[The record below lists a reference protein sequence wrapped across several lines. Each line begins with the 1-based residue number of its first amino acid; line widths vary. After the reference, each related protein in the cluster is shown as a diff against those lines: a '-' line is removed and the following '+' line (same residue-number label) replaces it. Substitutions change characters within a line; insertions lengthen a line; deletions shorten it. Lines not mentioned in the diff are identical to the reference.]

1 MSDVFRMKKKEKK
14 GKKGK
19 FHVKFFLRE
28 TWPLNLRLSRLI
40 LNARKVCGLYCTNS
54 HNSLWK
60 WQRLV
65 SRSSSSFSLR
75 IKYLSP
81 LRKVLLIIT
90 YFFFPTNRRE
100 ISTRNPLI
108 FQPTYVSRI
117 YQSIDRIKTFNPIY
131 LLIAIRSNDQSS
143 LIKEQTESTVP

>member
-1 MSDVFRMKKKEKK
+1 MR
-14 GKKGK
+14 GK
-19 FHVKFFLRE
+19 FVAFIARIRIILSESDNGSCHVL
-28 TWPLNLRLSRLI
+28 PRL
-40 LNARKVCGLYCTNS
+40 
-54 HNSLWK
+54 
-60 WQRLV
+60 
-65 SRSSSSFSLR
+65 SLR

-81 LRKVLLIIT
+81 LRTLLIIT
-90 YFFFPTNRRE
+90 YFFSPTNRRE

-143 LIKEQTESTVP
+143 LIKEQTESTVL

>member
-1 MSDVFRMKKKEKK
+1 MSDVFRMKKK

-65 SRSSSSFSLR
+65 SRSPSSFSLR

-143 LIKEQTESTVP
+143 LIKEQTESTVL